1 MAMSNTAVA
10 QHEGTFYLV
19 GGMTNPNFPV
29 TRLDTIYRYEPSDE
43 SSMLM
48 PNRMKFEREG
58 VTAMMVDA
66 SLFPACD

>member
-1 MAMSNTAVA
+1 MVMSNTAVA

-19 GGMTNPNFPV
+19 GGMTRTFP
-29 TRLDTIYRYEPSDE
+29 TERLDTVYRYEPSDE
-43 SSMLM
+43 SWTLM